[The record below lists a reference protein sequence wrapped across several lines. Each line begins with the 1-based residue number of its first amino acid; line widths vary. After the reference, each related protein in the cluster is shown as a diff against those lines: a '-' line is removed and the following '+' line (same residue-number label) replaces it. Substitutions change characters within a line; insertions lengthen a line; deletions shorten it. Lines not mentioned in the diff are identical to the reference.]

1 MQTEDV
7 VMSQA
12 DLEEAWYEYTMS
24 DFSEIVD
31 TEGLEVVLNKLI
43 NYLDNPREEY
53 ALARVLDFMK
63 NNPDIILGRKYA

>member
-1 MQTEDV
+1 MNNEDGF
-7 VMSQA
+7 SQA

>member
-1 MQTEDV
+1 MQSEDV